1 MPQIGK
7 MIFFV
12 KGDVIEKGFKHGQ
25 DTAQAGVRLLL
36 SSNGYFY
43 ERTCERPWV
52 QFPARP
58 IFLHLFSAAWI
69 FTSSLLLGFYAY
81 LLLAITTT
89 DSLVSSYYAL

>member
-36 SSNGYFY
+36 SSNVVACQN
-43 ERTCERPWV
+43 RIR
-52 QFPARP
+52 
-58 IFLHLFSAAWI
+58 SASQI
-69 FTSSLLLGFYAY
+69 HS
-81 LLLAITTT
+81 
-89 DSLVSSYYAL
+89 